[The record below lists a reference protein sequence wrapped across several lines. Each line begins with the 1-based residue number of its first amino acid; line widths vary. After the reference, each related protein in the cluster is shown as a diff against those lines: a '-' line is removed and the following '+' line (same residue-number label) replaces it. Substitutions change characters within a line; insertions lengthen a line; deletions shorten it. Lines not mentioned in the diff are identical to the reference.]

1 MRELTKHIPQCLVVK
16 IENGLPSGDIQYW
29 GGILTWN
36 PEIPEIAEP
45 TDAELAEH
53 GYARVHYQ
61 NQPEWQP
68 LKRIEPNGVGPIGN
82 GHYQN
87 LWLVRDATAEEAQ
100 AETDEVVEQVTE
112 QRLLLL
118 RQSDWTQLADVT
130 LSAEKKA
137 EWNTYRQALRDITLQ
152 EGYPFNV
159 VFPTEP
165 I

>member
-1 MRELTKHIPQCLVVK
+1 MRELTKYIPQCLVVK
-16 IENGLPSGDIQYW
+16 IENGLPVGDVQYW
-29 GGILTWN
+29 GGVLTYN
-36 PEIPEIAEP
+36 AEIPEIAEP
-45 TDAELAEH
+45 TDEELAQY
-53 GYARVHYQ
+53 GYGRIEYQ
-61 NQPEWQP
+61 NPPIQQN
-68 LKRIEPNGVGPIGN
+68 LKRIESNGIGALDN

-100 AETDEVVEQVTE
+100 AETDEAVEQVTE

-118 RQSDWTQLADVT
+118 RQSDWTQLADVP

-165 I
+165 V

>member
-16 IENGLPSGDIQYW
+16 IENGLPSNQIQYW
-29 GGILTWN
+29 AGVLTLN
-36 PEIPEIAEP
+36 ESIPEIAEP
-45 TDAELAEH
+45 TDEQLAQY
-53 GYARVHYQ
+53 GYGRVEYQ
-61 NQPEWQP
+61 NSPNYEP
-68 LKRIEPNGVGPIGN
+68 LKRIEPNGVGALGN

-100 AETDEVVEQVTE
+100 DETAEAVAKVTE
-112 QRLLLL
+112 ERLFLL
-118 RQSDWTQLADVT
+118 RASDWTQLADVS

-165 I
+165 V